1 MPIADLLGVQFDMQL
16 LGKLSVSVVAVLL
29 VSWAYKFY
37 NSRARTVSQDEP
49 RARNAVPPGSC
60 IGCNS
65 DLRQR
70 QKSLTGDAE
79 KVVEKKE
86 NETKEDLSTAKD
98 SVTGS
103 WSIQK
108 DTAVQSQEKRGS
120 ALEKDNS
127 LSILPEI
134 QDHEQGKSTLNSSP
148 LSNNGHVINDVIELG
163 SDLVV
168 EKPGV
173 EKMEEHGKIYN
184 YYVESVSHPISD
196 DSAYQ
201 SSYSTPVHRRYKEY
215 TLQDACLMELEESTL
230 NSSPLSNNGHVIN
243 DVIELGSDLVVEK
256 PGVEK
261 MEEHGKI
268 YNYYVESVSHPI
280 SDDSAYQS
288 SYSTPVHRRYKE
300 YTLQDACLMELEA
313 KWERERG
320 RGTNG
325 GGISSSEQMPS
336 LAPSSDSVFLEDPEI
351 SNGDSLTPVPSP
363 RGRQGSGLNRKD
375 SMLQIVD
382 NSDLQIPFI
391 EPRASTPVNSS
402 SRTAS
407 SEDFCSS
414 PMSSL
419 TDSSSLPEG
428 GELSLEVVARANFFQ
443 IPLDNIGSSELE
455 VLKCKLDLGNCL
467 QALSLARK
475 HKLDDL
481 QDAAFKVMSDNYLQV
496 LRDPELYGK
505 LKADDREK
513 IRTQRMKGKRFLVVA
528 DMDPQDRLSYKSQSE
543 TEEIATSS
551 SLHYYDDYKD
561 SWHRLA
567 SLPKE
572 VISKGCSMCTMDNY
586 LFIAAGCQGTAWDL
600 KPSKR
605 VFCYNPVTGIWKEI
619 CPMNQARPQCKLV
632 ALQGYLYA
640 VGGECLYTVERYDP
654 RADRWTFVAPLPND
668 TFAVAHHA
676 TACNGQIFVSGGT
689 LRYTLLRYNPKT
701 NSWKESI
708 ITGCKEKTTE
718 MVAVRSF
725 IYRFDIN
732 TTLGI
737 SVYRYH
743 AMAKLWYECC
753 TKRLPYPA
761 SFQCTTIDNMIY
773 CVNRQFT
780 MRFLADEI
788 SPDFV
793 ADGLKV
799 LPTAKG
805 VLFPFVLV
813 LPVTKTVQTRV

>member
-49 RARNAVPPGSC
+49 RTRNAVPPGSC

-98 SVTGS
+98 SVNGS

-108 DTAVQSQEKRGS
+108 DTAVQSQEKRDG

-173 EKMEEHGKIYN
+173 EKMEERGKIYN
-184 YYVESVSHPISD
+184 YVESVSHS
-196 DSAYQ
+196 
-201 SSYSTPVHRRYKEY
+201 
-215 TLQDACLMELEESTL
+215 
-230 NSSPLSNNGHVIN
+230 
-243 DVIELGSDLVVEK
+243 
-256 PGVEK
+256 
-261 MEEHGKI
+261 
-268 YNYYVESVSHPI
+268 I

-325 GGISSSEQMPS
+325 GGISSSDQMPS
-336 LAPSSDSVFLEDPEI
+336 LAQTSDSVFLEDPEI
-351 SNGDSLTPVPSP
+351 SNVDSLTPVPSP

-419 TDSSSLPEG
+419 TDSSSLLEG

-513 IRTQRMKGKRFLVVA
+513 IRTQRLKGKRFLVVA

-600 KPSKR
+600 KPSKQ

-753 TKRLPYPA
+753 TKRLPYSA

>member
-1 MPIADLLGVQFDMQL
+1 MPLADLLGVQFDMQL

-37 NSRARTVSQDEP
+37 NSRARTVSRDEP
-49 RARNAVPPGSC
+49 NTLNAVPPGSC

-86 NETKEDLSTAKD
+86 HETKEDLSTAKD
-98 SVTGS
+98 TVNGS

-108 DTAVQSQEKRGS
+108 DIAVQSQEKRDS

-148 LSNNGHVINDVIELG
+148 LSSNGRVINDVIEPG

-168 EKPGV
+168 ERPGV
-173 EKMEEHGKIYN
+173 EKMEVSGKMYN
-184 YYVESVSHPISD
+184 YYMESVSHSISD

-201 SSYSTPVHRRYKEY
+201 SSYSTPVHRRYKEH
-215 TLQDACLMELEESTL
+215 TPQDA
-230 NSSPLSNNGHVIN
+230 
-243 DVIELGSDLVVEK
+243 
-256 PGVEK
+256 
-261 MEEHGKI
+261 
-268 YNYYVESVSHPI
+268 Y
-280 SDDSAYQS
+280 
-288 SYSTPVHRRYKE
+288 
-300 YTLQDACLMELEA
+300 
-313 KWERERG
+313 
-320 RGTNG
+320 
-325 GGISSSEQMPS
+325 
-336 LAPSSDSVFLEDPEI
+336 SVFLEDPEI
-351 SNGDSLTPVPSP
+351 SNGDSLTPVPYP
-363 RGRQGSGLNRKD
+363 TERQGSGLNRKD

-391 EPRASTPVNSS
+391 EPRASTPVNCS

-419 TDSSSLPEG
+419 TDSCSLPEG
-428 GELSLEVVARANFFQ
+428 GEPSLKVVARANFFQ

-467 QALSLARK
+467 QALNLARK

-496 LRDPELYGK
+496 LRDPEL
-505 LKADDREK
+505 KADDREK
-513 IRTQRMKGKRFLVVA
+513 IRTQRLKGKRFLVVA
-528 DMDPQDRLSYKSQSE
+528 DMDPQDRLSYKSQSA
-543 TEEIATSS
+543 TEEIAKPS

-586 LFIAAGCQGTAWDL
+586 LFIAAGCQGTDWDL

-619 CPMNQARPQCKLV
+619 CPMNQARPKCKLV

-676 TACNGQIFVSGGT
+676 IACNGQIYVSGGT
-689 LRYTLLRYNPKT
+689 LRFTLLRYNPKT

-708 ITGCKEKTTE
+708 ITGCKERTTE

-732 TTLGI
+732 PTLGI

-743 AMAKLWYECC
+743 AMAKLWYKCC
-753 TKRLPYPA
+753 TKRLPYSA
-761 SFQCTTIDNMIY
+761 SFQCTTIDNIIY

-793 ADGLKV
+793 ADDLKV

-805 VLFPFVLV
+805 VLFPFVLI
-813 LPVTKTVQTRV
+813 LPVMETVQTTV